1 MFSFVFYTWT
11 ISEWQKLTY
20 FVRHQLFFHFMTP
33 GKQKIHLL
41 FIYLFIHFCLN
52 EYQTKTGVPILKS
65 LIRSIF
71 LHVCTP
77 PLHNLQMWSIF
88 TSHSSLKWRAFQAC
102 CWDANQLSQQSI
114 EFPVVHAFLSL
125 YERKPSPWGRLAGG
139 YQGDLTWTGKD
150 LYSGKLDMW
159 ASWEG
164 HYLGLGTWLPI
175 TIIGEN
181 ISDTDSDSSYL

>member
-52 EYQTKTGVPILKS
+52 E
-65 LIRSIF
+65 
-71 LHVCTP
+71 
-77 PLHNLQMWSIF
+77 QMWSIF